1 MSVALNGNDTIKIDS
16 RIMKDLADGDTAML
30 DFPNDLAGVKVGKN
44 GNVLFALNATGQTAT
59 MTIRVVMGSED
70 DKYMNSRL
78 QEFRNDP
85 PTFVLFKAELIKRV
99 GDGAGNVVN
108 NTYKVS
114 GGIITKFP
122 GAKENVEGDT
132 EQNVAIYVITFAN
145 TDRSLA

>member
-1 MSVALNGNDTIKIDS
+1 MSVALNGNDTVILDA
-16 RIMKDLADGDTAML
+16 RILKDLADGDTAVL

-44 GNVLFALNATGQTAT
+44 GNTLFAFNSTGQTCT
-59 MTIRVVMGSED
+59 MTIRVVMGSDD
-70 DKYMNSRL
+70 DKYLNSRL

-85 PTFVLFKAELIKRV
+85 PSFILFKAELIKRV
-99 GDGAGNVVN
+99 GDGEGNIVN

-114 GGIITKFP
+114 GGIITKIP

-132 EQNVAIYVITFAN
+132 EQTVAIYTLTFAN